1 MSLFNFKKKE
11 KRKSRSALIMELEF
25 YKDQLLKEQ
34 KRCDE
39 IRGEKASA
47 EFETKR
53 LTTENKGLA
62 EEIEK
67 LKQENLAKLN
77 IITDERRKYR
87 KTIDQMQKR
96 IDKLEGELKTKKGG
110 NSKEDN
116 DLPFDKKQH

>member
-1 MSLFNFKKKE
+1 MSLFNFMKKE
-11 KRKSRSALIMELEF
+11 KRKSRSALTMELEF

-96 IDKLEGELKTKKGG
+96 IDKLEGELKTKKGS

>member
-1 MSLFNFKKKE
+1 MPLFNFKK
-11 KRKSRSALIMELEF
+11 KRKSRSALITELEF
-25 YKDQLLKEQ
+25 YKDQLSKEQ

-110 NSKEDN
+110 NSDN